1 MQKITISGIQQ
12 IGVGVPNITEAWNW
26 YIEHF
31 GMDIRVFEEKA
42 VAELMLPHTD
52 GQPRERHAALAINM
66 FGGGGFEIWQHT
78 GKKPAMPLFDI
89 QLGDLGICVAKLK
102 CRSIEKAFEY
112 QQKVKTTILGG
123 ISRMPSGQK
132 HFFVRDLYNN
142 IFEFVEEPEYFSNV
156 KRVPSGG
163 AYGAIIGVRDID
175 ESLPVYR
182 EILGYDMILTNETAR
197 FDDFKALPGGEG
209 RFRRVLLRHSE
220 SRKGAFAPVLGATQI
235 ELVQAL
241 DRSPRNIFEGRM
253 WGDPGFIHLCFDI
266 QGMSQMRQLCND
278 KGFPFTV
285 DSSSSFD
292 MGDAAGHFS
301 YIEAP
306 EGTLIEFVETHKVP
320 ILKKLGWFIDL
331 RKRNPEK
338 PLPQLVL
345 KALSL
350 NRVKKV

>member
-1 MQKITISGIQQ
+1 
-12 IGVGVPNITEAWNW
+12 
-26 YIEHF
+26 
-31 GMDIRVFEEKA
+31 
-42 VAELMLPHTD
+42 
-52 GQPRERHAALAINM
+52 
-66 FGGGGFEIWQHT
+66 
-78 GKKPAMPLFDI
+78 
-89 QLGDLGICVAKLK
+89 LGICVAKLK
-102 CRSIEKAFEY
+102 CRSIEKAFAY
-112 QQKVKTTILGG
+112 QQKVKTTILGD
-123 ISRMPSGQK
+123 ISRMPNGQK

-142 IFEFVEEPEYFSNV
+142 IFEFVGEPDFFSNV

-182 EILGYDMILTNETAR
+182 DILGYDMILTNETAQ
-197 FDDFKALPGGEG
+197 FDDFKALPGGDG

-220 SRKGAFAPVLGATQI
+220 ARKGAFAPVLGATQI

-253 WGDPGFIHLCFDI
+253 WGDPGFIHLCFDM